1 VSIDVV
7 ELAQQL
13 IARRS
18 VTPDD
23 AGCIDVLIGLL
34 RPLGFECEKISAGGV
49 DNLWARRG
57 TARPLV
63 CFAGHTDVVPTG
75 PVEQWHSDP
84 FTPTIK
90 DGVLFGRGASDMK
103 SSVAAF
109 VAAIDAFVAA
119 HPQHPGSI
127 AVLFTSDEEGPA
139 VDGTVRVVEA
149 LRERGEKMDYCIV
162 GEPTAVS
169 RLGDMIKNGRR
180 GSLSG
185 MLTVKGVQ
193 GHVAY
198 PHLAKNPVHDVAAA
212 IAELA
217 QTEWDTG
224 NEYFPPT
231 TWQISNITAGTG
243 ANNVIPGTAHV
254 KFNFRFSTA
263 STLESLQT
271 RVHGILDKHKVP
283 YDLEWRYDGRPFL
296 TKKGDLVD
304 AIARAIKTVTGI
316 DTELSTTGGTS
327 DGRFIADICP
337 QVVECGPTNA
347 TIHKINECIKV
358 EEIEQLPQIYFHTLQ
373 NLLIRE

>member
-18 VTPDD
+18 ITPDD

-327 DGRFIADICP
+327 DGRFIADICS